1 VTAENGSNAASVD
14 RMTISQG
21 DRHTAD
27 LAGIGQEPRASA
39 RPPADAAILIGRPA
53 MPERSRQVRS
63 PAPME
68 QGATL
73 SAAPPAERGDVGPA
87 ARAQA
92 VPAWLQILGAVIA
105 PSTLLTA
112 LAFYFGWERENALFS
127 YFDIGPSMLNLSTQ
141 DYLLRS
147 ADVLFIPVGALLSM
161 SLLAMWGHALIH
173 HHPHRHARLRRYGAR
188 VLVVLGAALF
198 AVGAVHAWGGL
209 PFPAPFLLPQ
219 LSPGVGVALVA
230 YGVRLWRGRINGWSS
245 IASGVLV
252 AMLIV
257 LSLFWAAAEYAVALG
272 TGRAQQVAAG
282 LLERPGVLVYS
293 KERLHIEAQG
303 VFETTIGD
311 ADAAY
316 RYRYKGL
323 RLLLRSGGN
332 YILLPAL
339 WSRTDR
345 SAVILPE
352 MPSIRLQFTS
362 GANP

>member
-1 VTAENGSNAASVD
+1 VTTENGANAASVD
-14 RMTISQG
+14 KRTISQA
-21 DRHTAD
+21 DPHTAEILD
-27 LAGIGQEPRASA
+27 NGQESRASA
-39 RPPADAAILIGRPA
+39 RLPADAAILIGRPVTDL
-53 MPERSRQVRS
+53 RTGRVLS
-63 PAPME
+63 PVPIE
-68 QGATL
+68 PGTTL
-73 SAAPPAERGDVGPA
+73 SVAPPAERADVGPA
-87 ARAQA
+87 ARPQA

-112 LAFYFGWERENALFS
+112 LAFYFGWQRENALFS
-127 YFDIGPSMLNLSTQ
+127 YFDIGPSMLNFSTQ

-147 ADVLFIPVGALLSM
+147 ADVLFIPVGALLSV

-173 HHPHRHARLRRYGAR
+173 HHPHRHDRVRRYGAR
-188 VLVVLGAALF
+188 VLVVLGAGLF
-198 AVGAVHAWGGL
+198 AVGVVHAWGGL

-230 YGVRLWRGRINGWSS
+230 YGLRLWRGRINGRSS

-272 TGRAQQVAAG
+272 TGRAQQMAAG
-282 LLERPGVLVYS
+282 LLERPEVLVYS
-293 KERLHIEAQG
+293 KERLHIEARG

-311 ADAAY
+311 TDAAY

-332 YILLPAL
+332 YLLLPAL

-345 SAVILPE
+345 STVILPE